1 MQQKKSPY
9 HDRSLL
15 EHRSMRCPGSKA
27 DCFAGTGSAS
37 FSFRRSLRG
46 FAAFCL
52 ALCLFFSLSFSLG
65 TNVSVQAENPAAGS
79 KAAELEDGLYSIE
92 GAISG
97 GTGRAH
103 IASPLKLE
111 VREGQMTATL
121 VWSSKNYSWMEI
133 DGQRYLALKG
143 EAYSTFEVPVSLDED
158 IPFQAETT
166 AMSTPHVIDYSLRLD
181 GSTLKKGWSSE
192 QAEDEAK
199 GSKQKGQENA
209 AKDEGEQGQKSDEK
223 ASAESEAELEKRF
236 APADPGNGWKP
247 EKSMKLDFAKQF
259 KIDDFQE
266 GYRLIRTSDGRRYLL
281 VPEGKDSPE
290 GLDSDIKLIQQP
302 LNQVYIAA
310 TGAMCFFDEL
320 QALDVL
326 GFSSLIANDWTVENA
341 RKAMEEGKIQ
351 FGGKYSR
358 PDYEQLLANGCK
370 LALESRMILH
380 APEVQEQLE
389 KIGLTVF
396 VDHSSVEEHPLGRM
410 EWIRCYAAMLNQD
423 EEAEKLMSE
432 QIRLMDEAK
441 KAVDSRQN
449 EDEEPK
455 SVAFFYINSKGNAV
469 TRSSEDYISK
479 LIGIA
484 GGKYIFENLGDPG
497 KHRSTVNME
506 MEKFYETAR
515 DADIVIYCSTI
526 VGELQTFDELLAL
539 NPLLKEFKAVQNK
552 EVWCTR
558 KNLYQDATH
567 YGKMALEFSQ
577 IFSGHGEEEP
587 LDYLFKLK

>member
-1 MQQKKSPY
+1 MHQKKSPY
-9 HDRSLL
+9 HDRCLL

-27 DCFAGTGSAS
+27 NCFEGTGPAS
-37 FSFRRSLRG
+37 FSFRRSLRD
-46 FAAFCL
+46 FAAFFL

-65 TNVSVQAENPAAGS
+65 TNVSVQAESPAAGS
-79 KAAELEDGLYSIE
+79 KATELEDGLYSIE

-103 IASPLKLE
+103 IDSPLKLE
-111 VREGQMTATL
+111 VREGRMMATL
-121 VWSSKNYSWMEI
+121 VWSSKNYSWMEM
-133 DGQRYLALKG
+133 DGQRYLALKS

-166 AMSTPHVIDYSLRLD
+166 AMSTPHVVDYSLRLD

-209 AKDEGEQGQKSDEK
+209 AKDKVEQAQKSDEK
-223 ASAESEAELEKRF
+223 DSSEREAELEKRF

-290 GLDSDIKLIQQP
+290 GLDPDIKLIQQP

-310 TGAMCFFDEL
+310 TGSMCFFDEL

-326 GFSSLIANDWTVENA
+326 GFSSLKAGDWTVENA
-341 RKAMEEGKIQ
+341 RTAMEEGKIQ

-380 APEVQEQLE
+380 TPEVQEQLE

-396 VDHSSVEEHPLGRM
+396 VDHSSIEEHPLGRM

-423 EEAEKLMSE
+423 EEADKLMSE

-441 KAVDSRQN
+441 QSVDSRQKKS
-449 EDEEPK
+449 EEPK
-455 SVAFFYINSKGNAV
+455 HVAFFYINSKGNAV
-469 TRSSEDYISK
+469 TRSSDDYISK

-484 GGKYIFENLGDPG
+484 GGKYIFENLGDPS

-526 VGELQTFDELLAL
+526 VGELQSLEELISQ

-552 EVWCTR
+552 SVWCTR
-558 KNLYQDATH
+558 KNLYQDVTH

>member
-1 MQQKKSPY
+1 M
-9 HDRSLL
+9 
-15 EHRSMRCPGSKA
+15 
-27 DCFAGTGSAS
+27 
-37 FSFRRSLRG
+37 
-46 FAAFCL
+46 
-52 ALCLFFSLSFSLG
+52 
-65 TNVSVQAENPAAGS
+65 
-79 KAAELEDGLYSIE
+79 
-92 GAISG
+92 
-97 GTGRAH
+97 
-103 IASPLKLE
+103 
-111 VREGQMTATL
+111 
-121 VWSSKNYSWMEI
+121 
-133 DGQRYLALKG
+133 
-143 EAYSTFEVPVSLDED
+143 
-158 IPFQAETT
+158 
-166 AMSTPHVIDYSLRLD
+166 
-181 GSTLKKGWSSE
+181 
-192 QAEDEAK
+192 
-199 GSKQKGQENA
+199 
-209 AKDEGEQGQKSDEK
+209 
-223 ASAESEAELEKRF
+223 
-236 APADPGNGWKP
+236 
-247 EKSMKLDFAKQF
+247 
-259 KIDDFQE
+259 
-266 GYRLIRTSDGRRYLL
+266 
-281 VPEGKDSPE
+281 
-290 GLDSDIKLIQQP
+290 
-302 LNQVYIAA
+302 
-310 TGAMCFFDEL
+310 
-320 QALDVL
+320 L
-326 GFSSLIANDWTVENA
+326 GFSSLIASDWTVENA

-449 EDEEPK
+449 EGEEPK
-455 SVAFFYINSKGNAV
+455 RVAFFYINSKGNAV

>member
-27 DCFAGTGSAS
+27 NCFEGTGPAS
-37 FSFRRSLRG
+37 FSFRRSLRD
-46 FAAFCL
+46 FAAFFL

-65 TNVSVQAENPAAGS
+65 TNVSVQAESPAAGS
-79 KAAELEDGLYSIE
+79 KATELEDGLYSIE

-133 DGQRYLALKG
+133 DGQRYLALKD

-158 IPFQAETT
+158 IPFKAETT

-192 QAEDEAK
+192 QAEDEVK

-209 AKDEGEQGQKSDEK
+209 AKDKAEQGQKSDEK
-223 ASAESEAELEKRF
+223 DSAESEAELEKRF
-236 APADPGNGWKP
+236 APVEPGNGWKP

-326 GFSSLIANDWTVENA
+326 GFSSLIASDWTVENA

-449 EDEEPK
+449 EGEEPK
-455 SVAFFYINSKGNAV
+455 RVAFFYINSKGNAV

>member
-1 MQQKKSPY
+1 MQQKKTPY

-15 EHRSMRCPGSKA
+15 EHHSMHCPGSKA
-27 DCFAGTGSAS
+27 DCFAGTGPAS

-65 TNVSVQAENPAAGS
+65 TNVSVQAESPAAGS
-79 KAAELEDGLYSIE
+79 KATELEDGLYSVE

-111 VREGQMTATL
+111 VSEGQMTATL
-121 VWSSKNYSWMEI
+121 VWSSKNYSWMEM

-199 GSKQKGQENA
+199 DSKQKGKEGA

-223 ASAESEAELEKRF
+223 DSPESEAELEKRF
-236 APADPGNGWKP
+236 APAEPGNGWKP
-247 EKSMKLDFAKQF
+247 EKSMKLDYAKQF

-290 GLDSDIKLIQQP
+290 GLDPDIKLIRQP
-302 LNQVYIAA
+302 LDQVYLAA
-310 TGAMCFFDEL
+310 TGVMCFFDEL
-320 QALDVL
+320 HALDAL
-326 GFSSLIANDWTVENA
+326 GFSSLKAGDWTVENA

-358 PDYEQLLANGCK
+358 PDYEQLLAKGSK

-380 APEVQEQLE
+380 APEVQEKLE
-389 KIGLTVF
+389 TLGLTVF
-396 VDHSSVEEHPLGRM
+396 VDQSSVEDHPLGRM
-410 EWIRCYAAMLNQD
+410 EWIRCYAAMLNLD
-423 EEAEKLMSE
+423 EEADKLMSE

-441 KAVDSRQN
+441 KDVDARQKKG
-449 EDEEPK
+449 EKPRT
-455 SVAFFYINSKGNAV
+455 VAFFFINSKGNAV
-469 TRSSEDYISK
+469 TRESDDYISK
-479 LIGIA
+479 MISLA
-484 GGKYIFENLGDPG
+484 GGKYIFENLGDASN
-497 KHRSTVNME
+497 HRATVNME

-515 DADIVIYCSTI
+515 DADIAIYSSSI
-526 VGELQTFDELLAL
+526 VGELQTLEELLAL
-539 NPLLKEFKAVQNK
+539 NPLLKEFKAVKNK

-558 KNLYQDATH
+558 RNLYQDATH
-567 YGKMALEFSQ
+567 YGKMILEFSQ
-577 IFSGHGEEEP
+577 VFSGQGEEES

>member
-27 DCFAGTGSAS
+27 NCFEGTGPAS
-37 FSFRRSLRG
+37 FSFRRSLRD
-46 FAAFCL
+46 FAAFFL

-65 TNVSVQAENPAAGS
+65 TNVSVQAESPAAGS
-79 KAAELEDGLYSIE
+79 KATELEDGLYSIE

-133 DGQRYLALKG
+133 DGQRYLALKD

-158 IPFQAETT
+158 IPFKAETT

-199 GSKQKGQENA
+199 GSKQQGKEGA

-326 GFSSLIANDWTVENA
+326 GFSSLIASDWTVENA
-341 RKAMEEGKIQ
+341 RKAIEEGKIQ

-449 EDEEPK
+449 EGEEPK
-455 SVAFFYINSKGNAV
+455 RVAFFYINSKGNAV